1 MEERMK
7 PSNEGTVKVERPVR
21 PRTWVF
27 AWSNWQKT
35 ERTILT
41 LHDRTEEDAL
51 EVAKEMGW
59 TPIRWWQWWRWFS
72 DEDYHGA
79 A

>member
-1 MEERMK
+1 MSEETK
-7 PSNEGTVKVERPVR
+7 AGSGLSEPVR

-27 AWSNWQKT
+27 AWSNWTKT
-35 ERTILT
+35 ERNVLT
-41 LHDRTEEDAL
+41 LHDRTEVEAL

-59 TPIRWWQWWRWFS
+59 EPIRWWQWWRWFS